1 MFKKGLIILGLI
13 FLGMLIG
20 RQLTLKTLEIV
31 DFQEDT
37 IYIESF
43 GHTNIYEIF

>member
-1 MFKKGLIILGLI
+1 MIKKGLIILGLI
-13 FLGMLIG
+13 FLGILMG

-31 DFQEDT
+31 DIQDNI

>member
-1 MFKKGLIILGLI
+1 MFKKGLIILSLI

-37 IYIESF
+37 VYIESF
-43 GHTNIYEIF
+43 GHTNIYKIF